1 MLPPKLTSVIAD
13 ERKLERQSAR
23 NYSRHREF
31 ILEAI
36 QEDAMTQSVEEL
48 RRQSERSRAE
58 LATTLDQLSAQI
70 TVTAEDIRQKVSPQH
85 VKSEVSDFISNKTRG
100 WADGLKRQAM
110 ENPLQAIAAGSA
122 IAVPVLRLVR
132 GFPLPLLMI
141 GVGLALTSKTVRDRA
156 SEAAA
161 PAMDKAREMMG
172 DAAQRAQS
180 LGSDVGNA
188 VSSVRDQGTGMAS
201 HAQDAAAGVAE
212 EVRNQAA
219 RAGGAIS
226 DKLKG
231 GIDTA
236 KETIA
241 RVRSTA
247 KDTAAATKDAAVA
260 APAKAGQLIGDNAAL
275 IGGLGI
281 AIGAIIAA
289 ALPETWA
296 EAKIMGQASGTVRQ
310 AAGEAAQSGVEVAKD
325 VAMSAADAAA
335 KSVADADL
343 GGHAS
348 RMAKNMTDTLKEA
361 ADDVVTSAFNPS
373 RNPNT

>member
-1 MLPPKLTSVIAD
+1 
-13 ERKLERQSAR
+13 
-23 NYSRHREF
+23 
-31 ILEAI
+31 
-36 QEDAMTQSVEEL
+36 MTQSVEEL

-58 LATTLDQLSAQI
+58 LATTLDQLTARI
-70 TVTAEDIRQKVSPQH
+70 TDTAEDIRHKVSPQH
-85 VKSEVSDFISNKTRG
+85 VKSEVSDFISNKTRS

-122 IAVPVLRLVR
+122 IAVPVLRLAR

-141 GVGLALTSKTVRDRA
+141 GAGLALTSKTVRDRA
-156 SEAAA
+156 TEAAA
-161 PAMDKAREMMG
+161 PAMDKGREMMD
-172 DAAQRAQS
+172 DAAERAQT
-180 LGSDVGNA
+180 LHRAVRDA
-188 VSSVRDQGTGMAS
+188 VSSARDRGTGMAS

-219 RAGGAIS
+219 QASSTIS
-226 DKLKG
+226 DKLRG

-236 KETIA
+236 KETIE

-247 KDTAAATKDAAVA
+247 NDTAAAAKDAAA
-260 APAKAGQLIGDNAAL
+260 TAPAKAGQVIGDNAAL
-275 IGGLGI
+275 ISGLGI

-289 ALPETWA
+289 ALPETRA
-296 EAKIMGQASGTVRQ
+296 EARLMGQASDGIKQ
-310 AAGEAAQSGVEVAKD
+310 AAGEAVQSGLEGAHG

-348 RMAKNMTDTLKEA
+348 RMTKNMADTLKEA
-361 ADDVVTSAFNPS
+361 ADDVVTAAFNPS

>member
-1 MLPPKLTSVIAD
+1 
-13 ERKLERQSAR
+13 
-23 NYSRHREF
+23 
-31 ILEAI
+31 
-36 QEDAMTQSVEEL
+36 MTQSVEEL

-58 LATTLDQLSAQI
+58 LATTLDQLSARI
-70 TVTAEDIRQKVSPQH
+70 TDTAEDIRHKVSPQH
-85 VKSEVSDFISNKTRG
+85 VKSEVSDFISNKTRS

-122 IAVPVLRLVR
+122 IAVPVLRLAR

-141 GVGLALTSKTVRDRA
+141 GAGLALTSKTVRDRA

-161 PAMDKAREMMG
+161 PAMDEAREMMA

-180 LGSDVGNA
+180 LRSDVEDA
-188 VSSVRDQGTGMAS
+188 VSSTREQATGMAS

-219 RAGGAIS
+219 QASGAIS

-231 GIDTA
+231 GIDTE

-247 KDTAAATKDAAVA
+247 KDTAAAAKDAAVA
-260 APAKAGQLIGDNAAL
+260 APAKAGRVIGDNAGL

-289 ALPETWA
+289 ALPETRA
-296 EAKIMGQASGTVRQ
+296 EAKVMGQACDSVKQ
-310 AAGEAAQSGVEVAKD
+310 AAGEAAQSGLEVAKGA
-325 VAMSAADAAA
+325 AMSAADAAA

-343 GGHAS
+343 GGHTS
-348 RMAKNMTDTLKEA
+348 RMTKNVADTLKEV
-361 ADDVVTSAFNPS
+361 ADDVVTAAFDPS